1 MWYLNFHSIELIH
14 NWISSLSI
22 RFYLVATTNSAQLKL
37 ELKPSFLLL
46 ATLSLKS
53 NVPSKSYQR
62 RRLAVNGKIMSLSPV
77 LRYNMS
83 FLRLILSLVFRV
95 CNGNWNYKAKINVVW
110 KEWWHTN
117 DTSALNKQCFIQ
129 CDSKLLH
136 NRF

>member
-1 MWYLNFHSIELIH
+1 MWYLNFQTIELIH

-37 ELKPSFLLL
+37 ELKPSFLPL

-62 RRLAVNGKIMSLSPV
+62 RRLVVSGKIMSLSPV

-95 CNGNWNYKAKINVVW
+95 CNGNCKAFQDYCCMKWMMTHKWYFCFKQAIL
-110 KEWWHTN
+110 HTMWFRIV
-117 DTSALNKQCFIQ
+117 T
-129 CDSKLLH
+129 
-136 NRF
+136 